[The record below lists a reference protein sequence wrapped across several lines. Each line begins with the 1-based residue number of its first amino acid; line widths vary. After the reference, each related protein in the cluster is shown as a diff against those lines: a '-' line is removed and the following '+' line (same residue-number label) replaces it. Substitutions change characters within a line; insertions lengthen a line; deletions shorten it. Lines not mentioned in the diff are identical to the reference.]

1 MLSGSARPA
10 LFSWSR
16 PRPGARL
23 ATVSPMSRAVVMRGA
38 LATLVLVLFAPI
50 PLSSVYPV
58 DNTWYWAISWDHGF
72 VRRGLCGELAQLVA
86 PGDLVSGALTM
97 SQAAAFV
104 AGLVVLAVGLRLVV
118 RGTPASVGLGLAV
131 ALSPVGV
138 GMMWTDPRPELFGYP
153 ALAFVAGA
161 LRLGGRSRDALVLL
175 AGLLLA
181 VVTLMSENVLLAIV
195 PWAILLVLVG
205 TAEEAARPRVR
216 MLAVLLGLPV
226 LTGLVVVAAGR
237 ASPAQVAAL
246 SRDAYP
252 LPNHAT
258 GFMDFV
264 GQDFLASV
272 RYVGDSGL
280 AFRFQ
285 SAASTAVALVVV
297 AVAVAIAGGV
307 HEVRRLPRSR
317 LLAWAFLLP
326 VVALVLQAA
335 GGIDWPRWL
344 GQQGG
349 GALLTL
355 GLWSL
360 VRPEPEPPPWS
371 RRWVAGVAVGT
382 LVLVLMPSVPDLL
395 LRHDLVGYWF
405 SRVDRWVS

>member
-1 MLSGSARPA
+1 
-10 LFSWSR
+10 
-16 PRPGARL
+16 
-23 ATVSPMSRAVVMRGA
+23 MSRAVVVRGA
-38 LATLVLVLFAPI
+38 LATLVLALFAPI
-50 PLSSVYPV
+50 PLSSVYPL

-86 PGDLVSGALTM
+86 PGDLVGGAQAL

-104 AGLVVLAVGLRLVV
+104 GGLVFLVVGLLLVV
-118 RGTPASVGLGLAV
+118 RGSPASVGLGLAV
-131 ALSPVGV
+131 VLSPVGV

-153 ALAFVAGA
+153 ALAIVAVG
-161 LRLGGRSRDALVLL
+161 LRLGGRSRDVLVLL

-181 VVTLMSENVLLAIV
+181 VVTLMSENVLLAIA
-195 PWAILLVLVG
+195 PWAILLVLAG
-205 TAEEAARPRVR
+205 TADEHRARRVR
-216 MLAVLLGLPV
+216 LLAILLGLPV
-226 LTGLVVVAAGR
+226 LTGLVVAVAGR

-264 GQDFLASV
+264 GQSFLDSV

-280 AFRFQ
+280 GFRFQ
-285 SAASTAVALVVV
+285 SALSTLVALVVV
-297 AVAVAIAGGV
+297 TAAVAVAGGA

-317 LLAWAFLLP
+317 LLAWACLLP
-326 VVALVLQAA
+326 VIALVLQAA

-360 VRPEPEPPPWS
+360 LRPEPGSPAWS

-382 LVLVLMPSVPDLL
+382 LVLVLMPSVPELL
-395 LRHDLVGYWF
+395 VRHDLVGYWF
-405 SRVDRWVS
+405 SRIDGWVS